1 MAASKIIELS
11 TERIEKSLAASLK
24 VHKTPEKYFLL
35 EKNSRSNPKEVII
48 SFPASGAFKDWF
60 SETTFGETKI
70 DLKLFPSLRSIGNNN
85 EPALVNKVF
94 LQRFQDLLEKS
105 SLKIE
110 VFITYIHLYLTM
122 YYDDL
127 VMHTSLFCFLS
138 FYCIHTLEFVGF

>member
-70 DLKLFPSLRSIGNNN
+70 DLKLFPSLRSIGNN
-85 EPALVNKVF
+85 EPALVNKFF

-110 VFITYIHLYLTM
+110 VFIT
-122 YYDDL
+122 
-127 VMHTSLFCFLS
+127 HTSILPCAMM
-138 FYCIHTLEFVGF
+138 I